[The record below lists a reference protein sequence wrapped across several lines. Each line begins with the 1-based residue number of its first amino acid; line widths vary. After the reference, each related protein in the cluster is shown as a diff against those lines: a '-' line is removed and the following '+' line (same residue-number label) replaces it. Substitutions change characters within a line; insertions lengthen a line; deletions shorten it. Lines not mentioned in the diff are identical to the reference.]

1 VSEHD
6 DREEREDESDG
17 TPDKGADI
25 PPTRRHESA
34 VETGDQPP
42 VRESYHD
49 LMNPVLTYPDDG
61 PLSKALRKVDNAVGT
76 VEQAL
81 LVTVLAAVVVIA
93 VVHAIA
99 NKGWNGDPFGHFKDD
114 AIRGGTFA
122 MALFGAAFA
131 THQGR
136 HLAMDL
142 VSRRMT
148 PRARLF
154 LQVFLG
160 VFVIA
165 IILLLIRAGFDTIKT
180 EESIPQKDKLITSV
194 RLAWLIPIGGM
205 LIIFHTALHMVI
217 DIDYILRRKTPP
229 EKMRAH

>member
-1 VSEHD
+1 MSEHD
-6 DREEREDESDG
+6 DRDGEDESDG

-25 PPTRRHESA
+25 PPTRRHES
-34 VETGDQPP
+34 VVPGDAPP

-49 LMNPVLTYPDDG
+49 LMNPVVTYPDDG
-61 PLSKALRKVDNAVGT
+61 PLSKTLRKVDTTVGT
-76 VEQAL
+76 VEQAV
-81 LVTVLAAVVVIA
+81 LVAMLAAVVVIA
-93 VVHAIA
+93 VIHSIA
-99 NKGWNGDPFGHFKDD
+99 SKGWGGDPFGHFKDD

-122 MALFGAAFA
+122 MALLGGAFA

-142 VSRRMT
+142 VSRRLT

-160 VFVIA
+160 VFAIA
-165 IILLLIRAGFDTIKT
+165 IVVLLIRAGMDTIKT

-194 RLAWLIPIGGM
+194 RLAWLIPISGA

-217 DIDYILRRKTPP
+217 DVDYILRRKTPP
-229 EKMRAH
+229 EKMRSH